1 MASKREAARH
11 AREEAKAR
19 AAVESDPDRSV
30 VPWLRRLGYRLQE
43 AREAALY
50 CERMPDAPLEERIRA
65 ALRYFPPRT
74 ASGRH
79 VA

>member
-1 MASKREAARH
+1 MESKREAARQT
-11 AREEAKAR
+11 REEARAR
-19 AAVESDPDRSV
+19 SAVENDPDRSV
-30 VPWLRRLGYRLQE
+30 IPWLRRLGFGLQQ
-43 AREAALY
+43 AREAAAY

-74 ASGRH
+74 VARGR